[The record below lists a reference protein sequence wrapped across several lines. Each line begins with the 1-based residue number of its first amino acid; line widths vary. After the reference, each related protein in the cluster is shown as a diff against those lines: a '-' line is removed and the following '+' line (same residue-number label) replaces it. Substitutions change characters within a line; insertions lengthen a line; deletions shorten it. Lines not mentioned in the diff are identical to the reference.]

1 MSGLTTI
8 RDAILRQ
15 LEPIRSRRA
24 ELKEEDTTLKEE
36 EGRLER
42 ALVELDGGN
51 QKKQKKRAK
60 PKDDKPSV
68 KREDVQ
74 PVCVALVKDNP
85 GITTQKLKT
94 LAAEELQ

>member
-51 QKKQKKRAK
+51 QKKPEEEEPNQKMTNR
-60 PKDDKPSV
+60 P
-68 KREDVQ
+68 
-74 PVCVALVKDNP
+74 
-85 GITTQKLKT
+85 
-94 LAAEELQ
+94 